1 MKPHA
6 VHNTPNASPPIHG
19 WSRGIVGGLL
29 LVLVTLRAGSAQAD
43 FFEPPTDYYRAQ
55 GYRVEVRWHVPHP
68 TVAIGSD
75 LLAVLIITGAH
86 NPLDVQ
92 KPDLTKLSAFNDF
105 MVTNVEDRP
114 RTARDAE
121 IRFHYKLQPR
131 HNRVQS
137 VPALEFYY
145 RSLAAPPESNPF
157 RLTRAYSVPITVTEP
172 PPPVPI
178 PMTEAD
184 HLFHIATGEAILQP
198 PWAPGRWAWGAVA
211 LFGPAMAAA
220 WYFIWRWMYPDAA
233 RLARQRRSRAAR
245 RAVAAIQKAER
256 HAEPAA
262 AIAAALLSY
271 LRSRFLLPDHAVTP
285 AEIHAALQAMAIPA
299 EPAADVATVFRLCD
313 EARFAPRRD
322 SPATRLAAAA
332 QAAILRLEAIAPAY

>member
-1 MKPHA
+1 MKAAA
-6 VHNTPNASPPIHG
+6 VRFPAEFALPSSAKWRVIAA
-19 WSRGIVGGLL
+19 GLC
-29 LVLVTLRAGSAQAD
+29 VLATVLAEPVRAD

-86 NPLDVQ
+86 NPLEVQ
-92 KPDLTKLSAFNDF
+92 KPDLTKLPAFNDF
-105 MVTNVEDRP
+105 MVTNAEDRP
-114 RTARDAE
+114 RTARDPE

-184 HLFHIATGEAILQP
+184 HLFHITTGEAILQP
-198 PWAPGRWAWGAVA
+198 PWAPGRWAWWAML
-211 LFGPAMAAA
+211 LFGPAMTAA

-233 RLARQRRSRAAR
+233 QLARQRRSRAAR
-245 RAVAAIQKAER
+245 RAVAAIQKADR

-285 AEIHAALQAMAIPA
+285 AEIHAALRALAVPA
-299 EPAADVATVFRLCD
+299 ERAAAVETVFRWCD
-313 EARFAPRRD
+313 EARFAPGRE
-322 SPATRLAAAA
+322 SPARPLAEAAE
-332 QAAILRLEAIAPAY
+332 AAILQLEAVAPPP